1 MCEHIITNKTLAECI
16 ITNQK
21 DRDVLGPLLSVVKTI
36 GEAATMAKNL
46 HRLCILLDKE
56 EELDAE
62 VYDVLEWCR
71 SEIKRLAILCK
82 QNDIPIIN
90 I

>member
-1 MCEHIITNKTLAECI
+1 MYEHIITNKTLADCI

-21 DRDVLGPLLSVVKTI
+21 DRDVLGPLLSVVETI
-36 GEAATMAKNL
+36 GEATTMAKHY

-56 EELDAE
+56 EELDVE
-62 VYDVLEWCR
+62 VYEVLDWCK
-71 SEIKRLAILCK
+71 SEIKRLATICE